1 MTDSASEEQ
10 LPPLEL
16 GGGWFA
22 ALLTSDQWHAAVSTG
37 PLQRFASYDPP
48 TPYVYVISKM
58 TPSTQPGAGEK
69 RDGEERGT
77 FVAPCGVPED
87 TPEALYVA
95 LINAQAH
102 EALEWV
108 QVDGKPYFDPHTEVG
123 DYVLERTLTKWL
135 EWKTG
140 MRVVLEEPE

>member
-1 MTDSASEEQ
+1 MTVSDGGEQ
-10 LPPLEL
+10 PPLLEL
-16 GGGWFA
+16 GGGWSA
-22 ALLTSDQWHAAVSTG
+22 ALLTSDQWHDAVS
-37 PLQRFASYDPP
+37 ADPP
-48 TPYVYVISKM
+48 TPYVYVISKT

-123 DYVLERTLTKWL
+123 DYVLEGTLTKWL

-140 MRVVLEEPE
+140 MRVVLQEPD